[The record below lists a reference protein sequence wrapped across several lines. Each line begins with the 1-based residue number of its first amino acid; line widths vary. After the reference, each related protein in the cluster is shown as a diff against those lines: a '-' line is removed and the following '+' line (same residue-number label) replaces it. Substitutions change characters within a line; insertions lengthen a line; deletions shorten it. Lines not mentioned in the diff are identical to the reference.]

1 MGGRV
6 TGREIPGARTT
17 NRAVFLSLPLYHTV
31 FLLSPQER
39 FRKGML
45 AFSLRFE
52 NMFLIL
58 AFYSLC
64 LDRIGENGLKLEN
77 VWENFPMARTGLRR
91 TTTSTGDGGRM
102 EKAPPGGSFPTN

>member
-39 FRKGML
+39 FRIGKHVFNL
-45 AFSLRFE
+45 LFIAFVL
-52 NMFLIL
+52 
-58 AFYSLC
+58 
-64 LDRIGENGLKLEN
+64 
-77 VWENFPMARTGLRR
+77 TG
-91 TTTSTGDGGRM
+91 
-102 EKAPPGGSFPTN
+102 

>member
-45 AFSLRFE
+45 AFSLRFGKHVF
-52 NMFLIL
+52 NLLFI
-58 AFYSLC
+58 AFVL
-64 LDRIGENGLKLEN
+64 
-77 VWENFPMARTGLRR
+77 TG
-91 TTTSTGDGGRM
+91 
-102 EKAPPGGSFPTN
+102 